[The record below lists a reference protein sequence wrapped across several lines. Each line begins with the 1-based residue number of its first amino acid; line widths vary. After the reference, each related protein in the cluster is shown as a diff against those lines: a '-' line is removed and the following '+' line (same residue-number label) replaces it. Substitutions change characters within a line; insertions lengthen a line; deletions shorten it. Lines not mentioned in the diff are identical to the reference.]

1 MKYLSRFPLAV
12 IVLGFLAFAAYSQQ
26 PQQIAEEAPTAEAD
40 VRVLKMHF
48 DRYCAT
54 VMAGDLDAYR
64 TFWTD
69 DVVWLPPGEPL
80 IEGIEACMD
89 HHRPFF
95 EQYNLV
101 EKMSVEE
108 IKVGDPFT
116 YVRVNYTFLATP
128 KAGGEPIVEDGKGMF
143 IMQRKPDGSWVS
155 THCVWNSNIPLDP
168 QTTR

>member
-1 MKYLSRFPLAV
+1 MNYLSKLPIVA
-12 IVLGFLAFAAYSQQ
+12 IVLVSLAFAAHSQQ
-26 PQQIAEEAPTAEAD
+26 PQQISRAAPNTDAD
-40 VRVLKMHF
+40 VKVLKKYF

-54 VMAGDLDAYR
+54 VMAGDLDTYR
-64 TFWTD
+64 KFWTD
-69 DVVWLPPGEPL
+69 DVVWLPPGEPV

-108 IKVGDPFT
+108 IKIGDPYT
-116 YVRVNYTFLATP
+116 YVRVGYTFRATP

-143 IMQRKPDGSWVS
+143 IMRRKPDGSWVS
-155 THCVWNSNIPLDP
+155 SHCVWNYNAPP
-168 QTTR
+168 AE